1 MKKTIILFALIAFLS
16 STISATNSIF
26 SKPAKNPVKASE
38 VYLPVGKTGQLIS
51 LMDLSRISVKDYEAL
66 TGKKMKFINKVNFKI
81 CQRELKKSI
90 NTDGTFSKKKMEKY
104 FTKAAKGVGGFSLGG
119 LALGVFLSL
128 IGVLIAYLISGDNKK
143 NRITWAWIGAAI
155 SLILWGAILI

>member
-1 MKKTIILFALIAFLS
+1 MRKTIILFALFAFLS
-16 STISATNSIF
+16 ATTSASNSIF
-26 SKPAKNPVKASE
+26 IKPAKNPVKATE
-38 VYLPVGKTGQLIS
+38 VYLPVGNTGQLIS

-104 FTKAAKGVGGFSLGG
+104 FTKASKGGGGFSLGG